1 MIHAGAYGRIM
12 RALIGVGAAALL
24 AVGLMSGCSGSDEDA
39 SQGLSQDA
47 VVSYAYHD
55 SSVPPQYHRSESL
68 TVTQGEAHLVID
80 SYGDVLADERVP
92 TPTAVWDLL
101 GSTLP
106 SVEGLEAQ
114 PDEDDCTGG
123 TGIDLVIASGE
134 ETFLD
139 LRPQFCGG
147 TNEALQAPIQT
158 WIAPARELFPP
169 TDELAPEGE

>member
-1 MIHAGAYGRIM
+1 M
-12 RALIGVGAAALL
+12 LL
-24 AVGLMSGCSGSDEDA
+24 AVGLMSGCSGSGVDA
-39 SQGLSQDA
+39 NQGLPQDA

-92 TPTAVWDLL
+92 TPSAVWDLL

-106 SVEGLEAQ
+106 SVLDLQAQ
-114 PDEDDCTGG
+114 PEGDGCTGG

-134 ETFLD
+134 ETLLD
-139 LRPQFCGG
+139 LQPQFCGG
-147 TNEALQAPIQT
+147 SNESLEAPIQA